1 MIKLFSH
8 ADLDGIGCGILGI
21 LAFGDNVDISC
32 CGHNN
37 INAAVLNHFNAN
49 TKDEVHITD
58 ICVNSIVAKA
68 IDKSGRKYQVLDH
81 HATSLD
87 MNKYRWCKVQVENE
101 DGLMTSGT
109 EMYYKWLIE
118 NGKLQRTETLDRFV
132 EVVRNYDTWRWAEMG
147 EDGLICKDVNDLLY
161 LYGRDEFIEWALKE
175 IRDEEFPYL
184 YEEDIAVLEVNER
197 TIDEYVDE
205 KDRQMVV
212 SSVCGVPCGI
222 VFADKYFNDIG
233 HALCDRHPEI
243 DFVAM
248 VDMGRCSV
256 SYRAEKDGVDVGA
269 IAKNFGGG
277 GHQKAAG
284 SEFSKDLREKIAN
297 SFFNFN

>member
-1 MIKLFSH
+1 MIKLFTHS
-8 ADLDGIGCGILGI
+8 DLDGIGCGILAM
-21 LAFGDNVDISC
+21 LAFGDNVDVDY

-37 INAAVLNHFNAN
+37 INAAVLNHFNSNA
-49 TKDEVHITD
+49 KDEVHITD
-58 ICVNSIVAKA
+58 ICVNSSVAKT
-68 IDKSGRKYQVLDH
+68 IDQSCRKYIVLDH
-81 HATSLD
+81 HVTSLP
-87 MNKYRWCKVQVENE
+87 MAEKYKWCKVQVNNE

-109 EMYYKWLIE
+109 EMYYKWLVE

-132 EVVRNYDTWRWAEMG
+132 EIVRNYDTWRWAEMG
-147 EDGLICKDVNDLLY
+147 DDGLICKDINDLLY
-161 LYGRDEFIEWALKE
+161 LYGRDKFIDWAIKE
-175 IRDEEFPYL
+175 IKYGEFPYL
-184 YEEDIAVLEVNER
+184 YHDDVAVLEVNER

-212 SSVCGVPCGI
+212 STICGVTCGI

-233 HALCDRHPEI
+233 HALCDWHPEI

-248 VDMGRCSV
+248 IDMGRCSV

-284 SEFSKDLREKIAN
+284 SEFSKTFREDLIK
-297 SFFNFN
+297 FMFN

>member
-1 MIKLFSH
+1 MIKLFTH
-8 ADLDGIGCGILGI
+8 NDLDGIGCGILSM
-21 LAFGDNVDISC
+21 LAFGDDVDISY

-37 INAAVLNHFNAN
+37 INSSVLYHFNAN

-58 ICVNSIVAKA
+58 ICVNSGVAKT
-68 IDKSGRKYQVLDH
+68 IDSSCRKYIVLDH
-81 HATSLD
+81 HKTSLP
-87 MNKYRWCKVQVENE
+87 MGEKYKWCKVQVENE

-109 EMYYKWLIE
+109 EMYYKWLVE
-118 NGKLQRTETLDRFV
+118 NGKLQKTATLDRFV

-161 LYGRDEFIEWALKE
+161 LYGRDEFIDWAIEE
-175 IRDEEFPYL
+175 IKGDRFPYL
-184 YEEDIAVLEVNER
+184 YDEDITVLEVNQR

-205 KDRQMVV
+205 KERQMVV
-212 SSVCGVPCGI
+212 SAICGVPCGI

-233 HALCDRHPEI
+233 HALCDRHPEV
-243 DFVAM
+243 DFIAM

-256 SYRAEKDGVDVGA
+256 SYRAKKDGVDVGA

-284 SEFSKDLREKIAN
+284 AEFSKELREEIVSIIFGN
-297 SFFNFN
+297 